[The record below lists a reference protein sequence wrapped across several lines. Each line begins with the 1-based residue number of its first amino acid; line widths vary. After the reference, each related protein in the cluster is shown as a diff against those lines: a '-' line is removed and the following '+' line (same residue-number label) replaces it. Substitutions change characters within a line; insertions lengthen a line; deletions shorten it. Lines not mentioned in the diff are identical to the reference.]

1 LATLWIFLIDN
12 MWVLRKEQLL
22 DQQPSKYEHVA
33 NFVFNWRF
41 LLQPSTWY
49 TLLYLV
55 NVIMQYHI
63 PAHLNNI
70 SHLKCYFLNRH
81 GKKTYLLLYLNY
93 ADVTAYSLLAWTNLC
108 EARWCHIYWSW
119 SKSKFVLCSLLHL
132 LLYLISP
139 HIHWGWTHLLY
150 IIIIWWVNCSILIYT
165 AWF

>member
-1 LATLWIFLIDN
+1 MIGNLWIFLIDN

-70 SHLKCYFLNRH
+70 SHLKCYFLNRNAFMERKH
-81 GKKTYLLLYLNY
+81 IYCFTWITLMSLHIRYLHEQIYVKH
-93 ADVTAYSLLAWTNLC
+93 ADVIFIEVDLRASLFYVHYFTYCFTWFHLIFI
-108 EARWCHIYWSW
+108 EVGHI
-119 SKSKFVLCSLLHL
+119 CSTLL
-132 LLYLISP
+132 
-139 HIHWGWTHLLY
+139 
-150 IIIIWWVNCSILIYT
+150 
-165 AWF
+165 